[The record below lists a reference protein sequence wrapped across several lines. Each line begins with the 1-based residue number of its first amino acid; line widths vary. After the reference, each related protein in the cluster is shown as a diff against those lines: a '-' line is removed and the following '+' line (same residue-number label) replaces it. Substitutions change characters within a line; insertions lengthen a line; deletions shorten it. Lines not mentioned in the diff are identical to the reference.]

1 MGIMPGFVCI
11 YFRTQSWDRTDKVSF
26 LLGDQNF
33 FRFPPQETLN
43 VATMRMRMASPTK
56 GSS

>member
-1 MGIMPGFVCI
+1 MGIMPAFVCI
-11 YFRTQSWDRTDKVSF
+11 YFRAQSWNRTDEVSF

-33 FRFPPQETLN
+33 FPFPPQETLN
-43 VATMRMRMASPTK
+43 IPTLRMQMASPTK